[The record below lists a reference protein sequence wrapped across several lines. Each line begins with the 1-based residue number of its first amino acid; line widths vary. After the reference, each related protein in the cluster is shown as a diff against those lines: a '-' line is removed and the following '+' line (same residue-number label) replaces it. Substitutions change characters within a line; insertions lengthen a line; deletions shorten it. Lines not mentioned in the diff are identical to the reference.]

1 MTNFVYGFLYLQSYS
16 NMTGDKMANS
26 VNYQLLKLYW
36 MRNKHQF
43 GVRSKLYIYNF
54 ICMTVFGIVFLVSL
68 CCSFKKINMFSFQK
82 HYYVLIILKFF
93 PKFWVNTISISKITV
108 KQVVWKHLFVIYLRL
123 LPVFSINRAGWGD
136 EGLVSKI
143 SLRNRWRGHIANFTD
158 HYKWRTEG
166 QILAKNNVT

>member
-1 MTNFVYGFLYLQSYS
+1 
-16 NMTGDKMANS
+16 MANS

-123 LPVFSINRAGWGD
+123 LPVFSINRAGWAKFYPKTTLHNASMIPD
-136 EGLVSKI
+136 EKSLPEVIDLSIFGRRYFGLNKAITKI
-143 SLRNRWRGHIANFTD
+143 
-158 HYKWRTEG
+158 
-166 QILAKNNVT
+166 